1 MRALLLGAGFSRN
14 WGAPLSSEINGSL
27 LSELHDDAQLANQ
40 LRNRPFED
48 LFSGFALP
56 SGGDDAARRQL
67 RLQSAVKATFD
78 RVNLAFHPSEFEFRR
93 QNFEIRFSVG
103 TFLEKF
109 DVIFTLNQDL
119 LLETAYMTSGGR
131 VRNATIPGMQRAPAD
146 SNIWRANGQHTLP
159 FGPLIQPYIKLHG
172 STNWQS
178 DAGES
183 VLIMGNAKS
192 GAIAKFPVLKWYHEV
207 FETCLR
213 RGNAKLMVIGYSFQ
227 DEHINNVICAA
238 SKDYKLETFIIDPLG
253 TAVLRDPRMRD
264 AHIPG
269 PPRELEDITIVGRI
283 RRTLKEI
290 FSGDRFA
297 VGEIERFFSS

>member
-1 MRALLLGAGFSRN
+1 
-14 WGAPLSSEINGSL
+14 
-27 LSELHDDAQLANQ
+27 
-40 LRNRPFED
+40 
-48 LFSGFALP
+48 
-56 SGGDDAARRQL
+56 
-67 RLQSAVKATFD
+67 
-78 RVNLAFHPSEFEFRR
+78 
-93 QNFEIRFSVG
+93 
-103 TFLEKF
+103 
-109 DVIFTLNQDL
+109 
-119 LLETAYMTSGGR
+119 
-131 VRNATIPGMQRAPAD
+131 MQRAPAD

-172 STNWQS
+172 STNWQC

-264 AHIPG
+264 AH
-269 PPRELEDITIVGRI
+269 TQVGRLPPDRPHRTRAPLDRV
-283 RRTLKEI
+283 RRQRHRSREPDYPRKSNLPDIQEI
-290 FSGDRFA
+290 AWLVRDRCLQ
-297 VGEIERFFSS
+297 